1 MNFYTMKI
9 NIGIFRSILQLQTIF
24 AFHFILF
31 KSTYFFR
38 KRQKCQVFTHF
49 PSKSNKMNLYV
60 FKEIYSIC
68 RSRHWQFR
76 VSKKCKMKGPKTVQL
91 QDNFYCYY
99 EIAIFLLFKLNRAAN
114 RARSNFYKKNLALKL
129 DWKPLEQLSKF
140 NNFSLIVPNWGK
152 LKSKIEWSGKMERAL
167 IFFHM
172 NKNSSK

>member
-68 RSRHWQFR
+68 RSRHRQFR

-99 EIAIFLLFKLNRAAN
+99 EIAISSLQIEQSGKTSALQFLQ
-114 RARSNFYKKNLALKL
+114 KKSGIEIG
-129 DWKPLEQLSKF
+129 LEATRTIVQIQQFFF
-140 NNFSLIVPNWGK
+140 NSTELG
-152 LKSKIEWSGKMERAL
+152 KIEEQ
-167 IFFHM
+167 
-172 NKNSSK
+172 N